1 MGPKM
6 DVFEFKGAKAMSQTI
21 SGTALSD
28 QSDSYESG
36 AVRIT
41 CTAHGYLAGSLIYL
55 TGFVSPLTY
64 LNGLK
69 KILAVATNTFDV
81 AVKQGKY
88 AAGTPGGTETARV
101 ACSLDEDFLYEGFSF
116 DLTVVAANTE
126 DLEVVVDADKGAEF
140 DSKIFDQDTNGT
152 KNITNKEPAGEKIDL
167 KANDLVVATWANAGS
182 KTWGFRFLLRR
193 KS

>member
-1 MGPKM
+1 MGHKA
-6 DVFEFKGAKAMSQTI
+6 DVFEFKGAKALSQTI

-28 QSDSYESG
+28 KSDDYESG
-36 AVRIT
+36 AVRLT

-55 TGFVSPLTY
+55 SGFVSPLGY

-101 ACSLDEDFLYEGFSF
+101 GITLDESFSLESFEIHLNAASATEEDIEIAKDGESGSQFDFKSWDRDMNGEQDKDYRW
-116 DLTVVAANTE
+116 DPPPHCN
-126 DLEVVVDADKGAEF
+126 AD
-140 DSKIFDQDTNGT
+140 DVI
-152 KNITNKEPAGEKIDL
+152 
-167 KANDLVVATWANAGS
+167 VATWANTNS
-182 KTWGFRFLLRR
+182 KTWGIKWTARR
-193 KS
+193 HA